1 MADQNGE
8 GAQTTPVAPGADG
21 QSGAASGGDGS
32 QAAATSTLLTGG
44 DQGGAPAGEG
54 GQDGKAKGGEGGNT
68 EADKGEGDKA
78 KAEGPPEKYEFTMPD
93 GVELDAKLVEQF
105 DPVLRDLKLTNEQA
119 NKLAGVLA
127 TARAAD
133 AKAAE
138 EAFAEQVAGWAKQAQ
153 DDKELGGAAFD
164 ENVRSAQKAIAAFA
178 SPELKTL
185 LDSTGLG
192 NHPEL
197 LKFCMR
203 IGKAIGEDTH
213 NGTASAGGGQR
224 SLADRLWGSKT

>member
-1 MADQNGE
+1 MADQSGE
-8 GAQTTPVAPGADG
+8 GAQTTPEAPGADG
-21 QSGAASGGDGS
+21 QSGAASGGDGG
-32 QAAATSTLLTGG
+32 QGTTLLTGG
-44 DQGGAPAGEG
+44 DQGGAPAG
-54 GQDGKAKGGEGGNT
+54 DADDAGKAEGGEGGDT
-68 EADKGEGDKA
+68 DAGEGEGDKA
-78 KAEGPPEKYEFTMPD
+78 KADGPPEKYEFTMPD

-105 DPVLRDLKLTNEQA
+105 DPVLRELNLTNEQA
-119 NKLAGVLA
+119 SKLAGVLA
-127 TARAAD
+127 QARAAD

-164 ENVRSAQKAIAAFA
+164 ENVKSAQKAIAAFA

>member
-32 QAAATSTLLTGG
+32 QAAATPTLLTGG

-54 GQDGKAKGGEGGNT
+54 GQGGNAEGGGGG
-68 EADKGEGDKA
+68 AAGEGDGDEGKPD
-78 KAEGPPEKYEFTMPD
+78 GPPERYEFTMPD

-127 TARAAD
+127 SARAAD

-153 DDKELGGAAFD
+153 DDKEIGGTAFG
-164 ENVRSAQKAIAAFA
+164 ENVKVAQKAIAAFA

-224 SLADRLWGSKT
+224 SLADRLYPNMT

>member
-32 QAAATSTLLTGG
+32 QAAATPTLLTGG

-54 GQDGKAKGGEGGNT
+54 GQGGNAEGGGGG
-68 EADKGEGDKA
+68 AAGDGDGDEGKPD
-78 KAEGPPEKYEFTMPD
+78 GPPERYEFTMPD

-127 TARAAD
+127 SARAAD

-153 DDKELGGAAFD
+153 DDKEIGGTAFG
-164 ENVRSAQKAIAAFA
+164 ENVKVAQKAIAAFA

-224 SLADRLWGSKT
+224 SLADRLYPNMT